1 MRFRRERQSKIVV
14 WTYVD
19 LRSAPS
25 PMLKV
30 LRRLVG
36 RPANGAGDAAPVV
49 PQVVPSPEVRP
60 LVRITGDGFPV
71 GTAIDF
77 DSIVKMRKTAVYAKL
92 QDYFR
97 HNYPPRALMS
107 EESRAILFT
116 LIRMLR
122 PKVVVEIGTLFAGTT
137 EVMARALWENG
148 EGVIHTTDP
157 FGADRCPGII
167 AGWPKEL
174 RDITVYY

>member
-1 MRFRRERQSKIVV
+1 
-14 WTYVD
+14 
-19 LRSAPS
+19 
-25 PMLKV
+25 MLNALK
-30 LRRLVG
+30 RLVG
-36 RPANGAGDAAPVV
+36 RSTNGAGDSASAVTGPAPVV
-49 PQVVPSPEVRP
+49 PQMVRSNEVRP
-60 LVRITGDGFPV
+60 LVRITGDGFPT
-71 GTAIDF
+71 GTAVDF
-77 DSIVKMRKTAVYAKL
+77 DSIVKMRGTAAYAKL
-92 QDYFR
+92 QDYFK

-157 FGADRCPGII
+157 FGAEFSVGTRP
-167 AGWPKEL
+167 
-174 RDITVYY
+174 